1 MSSITIYDVQKL
13 AKPQRLGEGVQSN
26 GVQFVLAGSVDYG
39 LDKSIVN
46 AIRRTL
52 LNDIPTVAFEV
63 VDEGVGSGD
72 LTIVT
77 NRSVLHNEMV
87 LHRFSLIPLYIDP
100 ESYTKQYFFEC
111 KVKHES
117 PDPFRFIT
125 ANDMNIYPLRKHIA
139 ERVDRLHDE
148 GVESDPQEE
157 EALHTLLDTHSPD
170 NYDLL
175 KPMTQKDKNA
185 ILRPYDFRGK
195 SHYSLIHEL
204 KHTGTEH
211 TFQELHIF
219 GSPSVGT
226 AKHHSRYQA
235 VSQAAYSFVKDE
247 DMIQHTLEDRLKR
260 ENVSE
265 EAKDKYTRRFML
277 AESERYFK
285 RDKYNEPTQYLFKLK
300 STHFWTAERLFHKAC
315 NILMDGCDDIK
326 VGLLALLKESPTTI
340 TLVQPSELQFAIT
353 MNQQG
358 HTLGN
363 ALQGHITRRSIEK
376 DGIILT
382 CGYKQ
387 PHPLE
392 ESIVFYLSLNP
403 NHKIS
408 KETELHQKQS
418 VITFLMEQLDEL
430 KALFKTILECAQKT
444 L

>member
-1 MSSITIYDVQKL
+1 MSSITITHVEHEKGSL
-13 AKPQRLGEGVQSN
+13 
-26 GVQFVLAGSVDYG
+26 QFVLAGSPDFG
-39 LDKSIVN
+39 LDKSIAN

-63 VDEGVGSGD
+63 DNEAGAND

-77 NRSVLHNEMV
+77 NRSVLHNEM
-87 LHRFSLIPLYIDP
+87 LLQRFSLLPLYLDP
-100 ESYTKQYFFEC
+100 ETYTKQYFFEC
-111 KVKHES
+111 HVKHES

-125 ANDMNIYPLRKHIA
+125 ANDLNIYPLRQHLA
-139 ERVDRLHDE
+139 ERLERFHDE
-148 GVESDPQEE
+148 GIESDAQEE
-157 EALHTLLDTHSPD
+157 ESLQTLLGTHSPD

-175 KPMTQKDKNA
+175 KPLTQKDKNTL
-185 ILRPYDFRGK
+185 LRPYEFRGQ
-195 SHYSLIHEL
+195 SYYSLLHEL
-204 KHTGTEH
+204 KHTGTEN

-235 VSQAAYSFVKDE
+235 VSQAAYAFVKDE
-247 DMIQHTLEDRLKR
+247 DLIQRTLDAQLKLK
-260 ENVSE
+260 NVSDE
-265 EAKDKYTRRFML
+265 DIPKFTQRFML

-285 RDKYNEPTQYLFKLK
+285 RDIYNEPTQYLFKIK
-300 STHFWTAERLFHKAC
+300 SAHVWPAERLFQKAC
-315 NILMDGCDDIK
+315 AILMDGCESIK
-326 VGLLALLKESPTTI
+326 IGLLALLQESPTTI
-340 TLVQPSELQFAIT
+340 TLSQPSELQYSLT

-363 ALQGHITRRSIEK
+363 ALQGHITRRAIEK

-392 ESIVFYLSLNP
+392 DSIIVHLSLNP
-403 NHKIS
+403 SHKLA
-408 KETELHQKQS
+408 KDTELHRKQA
-418 VITFLMEQLDEL
+418 VLTFLMDQLEEL
-430 KALFKTILECAQKT
+430 KALFKTILECAQTT